1 MSRVWNLSNILL
13 DNTPTV
19 RLSHYYLPELPAF
32 ICYLWRYRPVT
43 ASITI
48 STLTN
53 KHSYI
58 ISKCILRILSSLAFL
73 IQKYSDSC
81 LGIRDNKRILSSWRK
96 LLEDVIMK
104 IPIISF
110 HIGKLECV
118 INISK
123 IAFLDCIVWDG
134 CHLGADILKDPV
146 SKAFL
151 KFNWNTKATT
161 DSSRL
166 DPFDKIYIT

>member
-58 ISKCILRILSSLAFL
+58 ISKCILQIGG
-73 IQKYSDSC
+73 SC
-81 LGIRDNKRILSSWRK
+81 LKMLSWK
-96 LLEDVIMK
+96 FQY
-104 IPIISF
+104 IIQF
-110 HIGKLECV
+110 HIGKLEDV

-123 IAFLDCIVWDG
+123 ISFLDCIFWDG
-134 CHLGADILKDPV
+134 CHLGPDILKDPV

-151 KFNWNTKATT
+151 KFNWNTKGTT

-166 DPFDKIYIT
+166 DPFDKLYIT

>member
-13 DNTPTV
+13 DNTSTV

-58 ISKCILRILSSLAFL
+58 ISKCILQIGG
-73 IQKYSDSC
+73 SC
-81 LGIRDNKRILSSWRK
+81 LKMLSWK
-96 LLEDVIMK
+96 FQY
-104 IPIISF
+104 IIQF
-110 HIGKLECV
+110 HIGKLEDV

-123 IAFLDCIVWDG
+123 ISFLDCIFWDG

-161 DSSRL
+161 DLSRL
-166 DPFDKIYIT
+166 DPFDKLYISY

>member
-58 ISKCILRILSSLAFL
+58 ISKCILQIGG
-73 IQKYSDSC
+73 SC
-81 LGIRDNKRILSSWRK
+81 LKMLSWK
-96 LLEDVIMK
+96 FQY
-104 IPIISF
+104 IIQF
-110 HIGKLECV
+110 HIGKLEDV

-123 IAFLDCIVWDG
+123 ISFLDCIFWDG

-161 DSSRL
+161 DLSRL
-166 DPFDKIYIT
+166 DPFDKLYISY